1 MKILIVEDERR
12 VRQMLQAQ
20 ILASARDKA
29 DILLG
34 SAESLAEA
42 LEWMLENEPDL
53 VICDG
58 LFPIGTI
65 SERTFRNLSE
75 TQHWVV
81 IWALALVNHKTF
93 ALLTGDAGILA
104 RARAMGVAGFPKP
117 EGVDAVI
124 RYALGDQGR
133 KRSSGKPR
141 KS

>member
-1 MKILIVEDERR
+1 MNQYNRTVQLGIAAPPPQVLEASI
-12 VRQMLQAQ
+12 VRQGREQRACNEHATSMQRRGNDAPAQ
-20 ILASARDKA
+20 
-29 DILLG
+29 
-34 SAESLAEA
+34 
-42 LEWMLENEPDL
+42 
-53 VICDG
+53 
-58 LFPIGTI
+58 
-65 SERTFRNLSE
+65 
-75 TQHWVV
+75 
-81 IWALALVNHKTF
+81 ALAPVNRKTF